1 MKDEEKIL
9 RDVLDRWKSGIEAHQ
24 PGEVAALFTEDG
36 IFQGLR
42 PYSVGRDKVT
52 EYYDSQPLD
61 LTADYRFQETRRL
74 ADDVVLGYVF
84 VEFGFAET
92 GREPILTNLT
102 VVAVRDG
109 DDWRLAHYHVSRT
122 VA

>member
-9 RDVLDRWKSGIEAHQ
+9 RDVLDRWKSGIEAHE

-42 PYSVGRDKVT
+42 PYSVGRPAVA

-61 LTADYRFQETRRL
+61 LTATYRFQETRRL
-74 ADDVVLGYVF
+74 AADVVLGYVA
-84 VEFGFAET
+84 VEFGFTE
-92 GREPILTNLT
+92 RESILTNLT

-109 DDWRLAHYHVSRT
+109 DDWRLAHYHVSRIT
-122 VA
+122 G